1 MKKEREIPKINS
13 ANINSIILAIFLIF
27 IIFLGVIGYYDL
39 NQKQKGA
46 KQDIFGL
53 TNEFT
58 ANLVLLNNTLELTA
72 NMVLLNNTLKEYKQE
87 LNSTQEL
94 RAQSKTEAENL
105 KQELNSMQ
113 KELDDTKE
121 ELENTK
127 KDLDETN
134 QELSYALIEIAE
146 IFKDLESERE
156 LKAGTCDAQYYYVT
170 NTRKEIVLWKCGV
183 ECIIYSD
190 CPYPMPVYCV
200 NNKCI

>member
-13 ANINSIILAIFLIF
+13 ANINSIILAVFLIF
-27 IIFLGVIGYYDL
+27 IIFLGALGYYDL

-58 ANLVLLNNTLELTA
+58 ANMALLNNTLELTA

-87 LNSTQEL
+87 LNSMQE
-94 RAQSKTEAENL
+94 EIE
-105 KQELNSMQ
+105 
-113 KELDDTKE
+113 DTKE

-146 IFKDLESERE
+146 IFKNLESERE

-183 ECIIYSD
+183 ECIIDSD
-190 CPYPMPVYCV
+190 CPYPVHSVYCV